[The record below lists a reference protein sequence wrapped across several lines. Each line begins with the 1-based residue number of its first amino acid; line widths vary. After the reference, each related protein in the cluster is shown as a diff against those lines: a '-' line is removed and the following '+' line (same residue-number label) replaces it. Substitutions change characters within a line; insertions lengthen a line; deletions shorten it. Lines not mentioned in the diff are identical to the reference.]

1 MPRPYPPEF
10 RQRALDLV
18 RSGRPVAEVAGLLG
32 IAESCLY
39 RWKRQDLVDRGLKPG
54 TSQAESVELVAARQK
69 IRDLEEENKILRKA
83 AAAVQEVV
91 PPKDRYH
98 LVAELQADGVR
109 VRQACYALGVSASGY
124 YDWKTRAPSA
134 RSIRHAWLTDLI
146 GQVHVASYGTYGQ
159 PRVHAELQ
167 RSHGLVVGHNTVML
181 LMRRAG
187 ISGLPLRRRAKRVP
201 AQKTV
206 TDLVKRQ
213 FTADGPNRL
222 WVTDITEHPTREGKV
237 YCCVVIDVFS
247 RRVVGW
253 AIDTAQRADLATNA
267 LGMAIDSRRPS
278 PGAIIH
284 GDHGTQFTSWAFTT
298 RAKNAGLL
306 PSLGT
311 VGDPYDNAVVES
323 FWGRMQVELLNR
335 QRWRTRVEL
344 ANAIFEYIEG
354 FHNRRRRHSAL
365 GWASPLEFETEHRH
379 QATTPQS
386 HSGKPGH
393 DHPTQKGSQRYVCGL
408 HARGVVSG
416 LRFYRFA
423 KGL

>member
-18 RSGRPVAEVAGLLG
+18 RSGRSVPEVAGLLG

-39 RWKRQDLVDRGLKPG
+39 RWKRQDLIDRGLGPG
-54 TSQAESVELVAARQK
+54 TSRAESAELVVARQK

-83 AAAVQEVV
+83 AAAVREVV
-91 PPKDRYH
+91 PPKDRYR
-98 LVAELQADGVR
+98 LVAELHGDGVR
-109 VRQACYALGVSASGY
+109 VRQACYALGVSTSGY
-124 YDWKTRAPSA
+124 YEWKTRAPSA
-134 RSIRHAWLTDLI
+134 RSVRHAWLTDLI
-146 GQVHVASYGTYGQ
+146 GQVHDASYGTYGQ
-159 PRVHAELQ
+159 PRVRAELQ

-253 AIDTAQRADLATNA
+253 AIDTAQRSDLATNA

-284 GDHGTQFTSWAFTT
+284 GDHGTQFTSWAFTS
-298 RAKNAGLL
+298 RAKSAGLL

-379 QATTPQS
+379 QATTPQD
-386 HSGKPGH
+386 PF
-393 DHPTQKGSQRYVCGL
+393 R
-408 HARGVVSG
+408 
-416 LRFYRFA
+416 
-423 KGL
+423 

>member
-18 RSGRPVAEVAGLLG
+18 RSGRSVPEVAGLLG

-39 RWKRQDLVDRGLKPG
+39 RWKKQDLVDRGLESG
-54 TSQAESVELVAARQK
+54 TSRAESAELVAARQK

-91 PPKDRYH
+91 HPKDRFR
-98 LVAELQADGVR
+98 LVAELHADGVR
-109 VRQACYALGVSASGY
+109 VRQACYALGVSTSGY
-124 YDWKTRAPSA
+124 YDWKSSGPSA

-146 GQVHVASYGTYGQ
+146 GQVHDASYGTYGQ
-159 PRVHAELQ
+159 PRVRAELQ
-167 RSHGLVVGHNTVML
+167 RTHGLVVGHNTVML

-187 ISGLPLRRRAKRVP
+187 LSGLPLRRRAKRVP

-206 TDLVKRQ
+206 TDLVKRK
-213 FTADGPNRL
+213 FSADGPNRL

-284 GDHGTQFTSWAFTT
+284 GDHGTQFTSWAFTS
-298 RAKNAGLL
+298 RARNAGLL

-354 FHNRRRRHSAL
+354 FHNRRRLHSYL
-365 GWASPLEFETEHRH
+365 GWNTPLQFESEHLH
-379 QATTPQS
+379 QATAPHEPFRET
-386 HSGKPGH
+386 G
-393 DHPTQKGSQRYVCGL
+393 
-408 HARGVVSG
+408 A
-416 LRFYRFA
+416 
-423 KGL
+423 

>member
-18 RSGRPVAEVAGLLG
+18 RSGRSIPEVAGLLG
-32 IAESCLY
+32 IAQPYLY
-39 RWKRQDLVDRGLKPG
+39 RWKQQDLIDRGLK
-54 TSQAESVELVAARQK
+54 AA
-69 IRDLEEENKILRKA
+69 
-83 AAAVQEVV
+83 
-91 PPKDRYH
+91 
-98 LVAELQADGVR
+98 G
-109 VRQACYALGVSASGY
+109 SAS
-124 YDWKTRAPSA
+124 A
-134 RSIRHAWLTDLI
+134 R
-146 GQVHVASYGTYGQ
+146 
-159 PRVHAELQ
+159 
-167 RSHGLVVGHNTVML
+167 
-181 LMRRAG
+181 
-187 ISGLPLRRRAKRVP
+187 
-201 AQKTV
+201 
-206 TDLVKRQ
+206 LVKRQ

-222 WVTDITEHPTREGKV
+222 WVTDITEHPAREGKV

-247 RRVVGW
+247 RRVAGW

-284 GDHGTQFTSWAFTT
+284 GDHGTRFNSWAFTT

-323 FWGRMQVELLNR
+323 FWGRMQAGLLNR
-335 QRWRTRVEL
+335 KRWNTRVEL

-379 QATTPQS
+379 LATTPD
-386 HSGKPGH
+386 KPF
-393 DHPTQKGSQRYVCGL
+393 R
-408 HARGVVSG
+408 
-416 LRFYRFA
+416 
-423 KGL
+423 

>member
-18 RSGRPVAEVAGLLG
+18 RSGRSVPEVAGLLG

-39 RWKRQDLVDRGLKPG
+39 RWKKQDLIDRGLESG
-54 TSQAESVELVAARQK
+54 TSRAESAELVAARQK
-69 IRDLEEENKILRKA
+69 IRDLEEENKILRRA
-83 AAAVQEVV
+83 AAAVEEVV
-91 PPKDRYH
+91 PPKDRFR
-98 LVAELQADGVR
+98 LVAELHGDGVR

-124 YDWKTRAPSA
+124 YDWQARAPSA

-146 GQVHVASYGTYGQ
+146 GQAREASYGTYGR
-159 PRVHAELQ
+159 PRVRAELQ
-167 RSHGLVVGHNTVML
+167 RTHGIVAGGNTVAL
-181 LMRRAG
+181 LMQRAG
-187 ISGLPLRRRAKRVP
+187 LSGLPLRRRAKRVP
-201 AQKTV
+201 SQKTV

-222 WVTDITEHPTREGKV
+222 WVTDITEHPTREGKAC
-237 YCCVVIDVFS
+237 CCVVTGVFS

-267 LGMAIDSRRPS
+267 LGMATGSRRPS

-335 QRWRTRVEL
+335 QRWRTRIEL

-354 FHNRRRRHSAL
+354 FHNRRRLHSAL
-365 GWASPLEFETEHRH
+365 GWVSPLEFETEHRQ
-379 QATTPQS
+379 QATAPQN
-386 HSGKPGH
+386 PF
-393 DHPTQKGSQRYVCGL
+393 R
-408 HARGVVSG
+408 
-416 LRFYRFA
+416 
-423 KGL
+423 

>member
-18 RSGRPVAEVAGLLG
+18 RSGRSAPEVAKLLG

-39 RWKRQDLVDRGLKPG
+39 RWKKQDLIDRGLEPG
-54 TSQAESVELVAARQK
+54 TSRAESAELVAARQK

-83 AAAVQEVV
+83 AAAVEEVV
-91 PPKDRYH
+91 PPKGRYR
-98 LVAELQADGVR
+98 LVAELHADGVR
-109 VRQACYALGVSASGY
+109 VRQACYALGVSTSGY
-124 YDWKTRAPSA
+124 YEQKTRAPSA
-134 RSIRHAWLTDLI
+134 RPVRHAWLTDLI
-146 GQVHVASYGTYGQ
+146 GQVHDASYGTDGQ
-159 PRVHAELQ
+159 PRVRAELQ
-167 RSHGLVVGHNTVML
+167 RSHGLVAGHDTVMP

-267 LGMAIDSRRPS
+267 LGMATGSRRPS

-284 GDHGTQFTSWAFTT
+284 GDHGTQFTSWAFTS
-298 RAKNAGLL
+298 RAKSAGLL

-386 HSGKPGH
+386 PF
-393 DHPTQKGSQRYVCGL
+393 R
-408 HARGVVSG
+408 
-416 LRFYRFA
+416 
-423 KGL
+423 

>member
-18 RSGRPVAEVAGLLG
+18 RSGRPVPEVGRLLG
-32 IAESCLY
+32 VAESCLY

-54 TSQAESVELVAARQK
+54 TGQAESAELAAARKK
-69 IRDLEEENKILRKA
+69 IRDLEEENKILRMA
-83 AAAVQEVV
+83 AAAVEEVV
-91 PPKDRYH
+91 PPKERFR
-98 LVAELQADGVR
+98 LVAELHGDGVR
-109 VRQACYALGVSASGY
+109 VRQACYALGVSTSGY
-124 YDWKTRAPSA
+124 YEWKSRAPSA
-134 RSIRHAWLTDLI
+134 RSIRHAWLTDLT
-146 GQVHVASYGTYGQ
+146 GQVHGASYGTYGR
-159 PRVHAELQ
+159 PRVLAELQ
-167 RSHGLVVGHNTVML
+167 QAHGITAGRNTVAL

-222 WVTDITEHPTREGKV
+222 WVTDITEHPTREGKL

-253 AIDTAQRADLATNA
+253 AIDSTQKADLATNA

-278 PGAIIH
+278 PGSIIH
-284 GDHGTQFTSWAFTT
+284 GDHGIQFTSWAFTS

-311 VGDPYDNAVVES
+311 VGDPHDNAVVES

-335 QRWRTRVEL
+335 KRWTTRVEL

-365 GWASPLEFETEHRH
+365 GWATPLEFETQHRNH
-379 QATTPQS
+379 ATTP
-386 HSGKPGH
+386 HEP
-393 DHPTQKGSQRYVCGL
+393 
-408 HARGVVSG
+408 
-416 LRFYRFA
+416 LRKTGA
-423 KGL
+423 